1 MRTSILIP
9 FLFGQEVEVTR
20 DVETSGYL
28 IQSGTRGLVVG
39 TRPGQ
44 MPCIQFQGI
53 SLHLPVPNLYL
64 LHVNEREQIKRMI
77 K

>member
-1 MRTSILIP
+1 MRTSILFP
-9 FLFGQEVEVTR
+9 YLFGQEVRVIR
-20 DVETSGYL
+20 DVETLGYWL
-28 IQSGTRGLVVG
+28 PAGTVGLVVD

-44 MPCIQFQGI
+44 MPCIQVQGI
-53 SLHLPVPNLYL
+53 DLHLPVPNLYL